1 MHPGGACL
9 LTGFIVAFL
18 YFIQSGESIYYPPA
32 FGFVFMAYVIEQM
45 NTIKDKI
52 TLSLMFSVQFYIH

>member
-52 TLSLMFSVQFYIH
+52 TISH

>member
-1 MHPGGACL
+1 MHPGGACS

-18 YFIQSGESIYYPPA
+18 YFIQSGESIYYPPG

-52 TLSLMFSVQFYIH
+52 TISH